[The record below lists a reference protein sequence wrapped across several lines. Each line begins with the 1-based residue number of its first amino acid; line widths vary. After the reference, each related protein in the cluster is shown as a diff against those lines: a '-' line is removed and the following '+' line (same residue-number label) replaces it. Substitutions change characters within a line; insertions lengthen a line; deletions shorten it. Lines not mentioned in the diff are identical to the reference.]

1 MKVEQVYSI
10 LNSITKELVGDSAV
24 VAEDLSNVVDIGT
37 AIFKTADVENYVR
50 TLMDRIGKVIFVNNP
65 YTGSVPSV
73 LMDGWE
79 YGSVT
84 QKIQAEMPEAIENAS
99 WELKDGETY
108 DPNVFHKPSVSN
120 KFFNSKVTF
129 EVDMSF
135 TERQVKS
142 AFTSASDLN
151 AFFSMIETAIQN
163 SMTIKIDSLV
173 MRTIN
178 NMTAL
183 TLKDAS
189 PLRAINL
196 LAGYNQQTGGE
207 LTADKSIVTPE
218 FIRYASMQMALQ
230 KDRMTKMSKLFN
242 IGGKDRFT
250 PDAKLHTVMLADF
263 KEASGV
269 YLQSDTFHDNYVALP
284 NAESVPYWQGSGTD
298 YAWNSISSINVKAAG
313 QEEAVSQSGILCVMF
328 DRDALGVCNSDR
340 RVTTNYNAK
349 GEFYNNF
356 YKFEAQYF
364 NDTDENFVVFY
375 VA

>member
-10 LNSITKELVGDSAV
+10 LNSITKELIGDSAV

-37 AIFKTADVENYVR
+37 ALFKTTDVENYVR

-99 WELKDGETY
+99 WELRDGESY

-183 TLKDAS
+183 TLKNAS

-196 LAGYNQQTGGE
+196 LAGYNQQVGGE
-207 LTADKSIVTPE
+207 LTADKAIVTPA

-298 YAWNSISSINVKAAG
+298 YAWNSISSINVKASG

-340 RVTTNYNAK
+340 RVTTSYNAK

-356 YKFEAQYF
+356 YKFDAQYF

>member
-10 LNSITKELVGDSAV
+10 LNSITKELIGDSAV

-37 AIFKTADVENYVR
+37 ALFKTTDVENYVR

-99 WELKDGETY
+99 WELRDGESY

-183 TLKDAS
+183 TLKNAS

-196 LAGYNQQTGGE
+196 LAGYNQQVGGE
-207 LTADKSIVTPE
+207 LTADKAIVTPA

-298 YAWNSISSINVKAAG
+298 YAWNSISSINVKASG
-313 QEEAVSQSGILCVMF
+313 QDEAVSQSGILCVMF
-328 DRDALGVCNSDR
+328 DSDALGVCNSDR

>member
-10 LNSITKELVGDSAV
+10 LNSITKELIGDSAV

-37 AIFKTADVENYVR
+37 ALFKTTDVENYVR

-99 WELKDGETY
+99 WELRDGESY

-183 TLKDAS
+183 TLKNAS

-196 LAGYNQQTGGE
+196 LAGYNQQVGGE
-207 LTADKSIVTPE
+207 LTADKAIVTPA

-298 YAWNSISSINVKAAG
+298 YSWSSISSINVKASG